1 MTMLLIIYRF
11 YTGKVESLIEILGII
26 SALTGIYVFWLIDTQ
41 NSSSSS
47 IANSK
52 ESLFVI
58 GMVVC
63 AVHCYLRSIGLEIT
77 HQIQDSFDYSQK
89 ILGSNICSITMCLLF
104 SFSFNVQI
112 SITSY
117 QKYDVSIIN
126 YLAIVGLATVLM
138 NKFFEILVRSHYLD
152 QHIRSVFLIP
162 LALTASV

>member
-104 SFSFNVQI
+104 SFSFNFQI

>member
-89 ILGSNICSITMCLLF
+89 ILGSNLCSITMCLLF
-104 SFSFNVQI
+104 SFSFNFQI

>member
-1 MTMLLIIYRF
+1 MLLIIYRF

-89 ILGSNICSITMCLLF
+89 ILGSNLCSITMCLLF
-104 SFSFNVQI
+104 SFSFNFQI

>member
-1 MTMLLIIYRF
+1 MLLIIYRF

-104 SFSFNVQI
+104 SFSFNFQI

>member
-1 MTMLLIIYRF
+1 MLLIIYRF

-26 SALTGIYVFWLIDTQ
+26 SALTGIYVFWLIDIQ

-47 IANSK
+47 SNTNSK

-63 AVHCYLRSIGLEIT
+63 ALHCYLRSIGLEIT

-89 ILGSNICSITMCLLF
+89 ILGSNLCSITMCLLF
-104 SFSFNVQI
+104 SFSFDFQI

-138 NKFFEILVRSHYLD
+138 NKFFEILVSSHYLD
-152 QHIRSVFLIP
+152 QHMRSVFLIP
-162 LALTASV
+162 LVLTASL